1 MAESGRTS
9 PRNELLSCK
18 ERSDDSSELRGAGDV
33 GRDSILTM
41 ADAAL
46 PLPRRS
52 MPRRF
57 RSAHGFMSVYDVKP
71 VCAIRCRIGSKAGC
85 LIPTDIARLPCTG
98 VHDGDV
104 PALRR
109 SAKSFTMESRRSGSC
124 KSTPCVDLEGSG
136 SPGRLKFAGISPL
149 PCAGPAVRN
158 HQLQNPRFDPW
169 RFRG

>member
-18 ERSDDSSELRGAGDV
+18 ERSDDSSELHGAGDV

-85 LIPTDIARLPCTG
+85 LIPTNIAQLPCAG
-98 VHDGDV
+98 DVGGDV

-124 KSTPCVDLEGSG
+124 KSTPMCRSG
-136 SPGRLKFAGISPL
+136 RIRISWTTEV
-149 PCAGPAVRN
+149 CGHIAVALRRACR
-158 HQLQNPRFDPW
+158 QELSVSESSL
-169 RFRG
+169 